1 MKRSKLTVKETQI
14 VNLSGSI
21 AAGCQPCTRY
31 HINRCKDAGISDEE
45 IHKIIK
51 KTEKIWCGALEEMK
65 LRALK
70 RVLNINNR
78 KLELHQEADN
88 RHDVLIG
95 IMVSYTV
102 NSITLFAE
110 YLQSAKKFEISRNE
124 IFEIIVISK
133 FIYDKAKAHVDILSE
148 ESGLEKQKIESDNCT
163 PRCGC

>member
-1 MKRSKLTVKETQI
+1 MKRSTLTLKEIQL

-31 HINRCKDAGISDEE
+31 HINRCKDAGMSDKE
-45 IHKIIK
+45 IHNVVIK
-51 KTEKIWCGALEEMK
+51 AEKICNRAFEEMK
-65 LRALK
+65 SRALK
-70 RVLNINNR
+70 RVLNIKDGKVGLR
-78 KLELHQEADN
+78 PESDN

-102 NSITLFAE
+102 NSTTLFEE
-110 YLQSAKKFEISRNE
+110 YLQSAEKVEIGRKEISK
-124 IFEIIVISK
+124 IIEISK

-148 ESGLEKQKIESDNCT
+148 ETGIEKQIIEGNNCS

>member
-1 MKRSKLTVKETQI
+1 MKETQV
-14 VNLSGSI
+14 VNLSASI
-21 AAGCQPCTRY
+21 TAGCQPCTRY

-78 KLELHQEADN
+78 KVELHQEADN

-95 IMVSYTV
+95 IVVSYTV
-102 NSITLFAE
+102 NSTTLFAE

-148 ESGLEKQKIESDNCT
+148 ESGIEKQKIESDNCT